1 MIARIHGIVVEKN
14 LMTVIVD
21 VGGVGYEIQTTLR
34 DNEQAILE
42 KSVTF
47 YTYHHIREQSQE
59 LFGFRDATMKELFIK
74 LLSVKNVGPKV
85 ALAVLDIG
93 PVQLVKEAIAG
104 GDVKVL
110 QSAKGIGKRAAE
122 QIIVELRDKVGAIV
136 TSDAEQIVSRGGIN
150 HNDEALQA
158 LMALGYSDVDA
169 QKALNDIDKNLRTE
183 ERVKKAL
190 KNGN

>member
-21 VGGVGYEIQTTLR
+21 VGGVVYEIQTTLR

>member
-1 MIARIHGIVVEKN
+1 M
-14 LMTVIVD
+14 
-21 VGGVGYEIQTTLR
+21 
-34 DNEQAILE
+34 
-42 KSVTF
+42 
-47 YTYHHIREQSQE
+47 
-59 LFGFRDATMKELFIK
+59 
-74 LLSVKNVGPKV
+74 
-85 ALAVLDIG
+85 
-93 PVQLVKEAIAG
+93 
-104 GDVKVL
+104 
-110 QSAKGIGKRAAE
+110 
-122 QIIVELRDKVGAIV
+122 ELRDKVGAIV